1 MSAGEKRVISV
12 NLVQGSFLRIVSY
25 GTDAN
30 GSTVW
35 ADSKKPDGTSWQS
48 LYSVKSSGA
57 GTSANTL
64 GPIPASGN
72 YQFSLYFSTKTYAGT
87 FNLKFLQV
95 DSPQVLSFD
104 KSDLLDFSQQG
115 EGKSFTIN
123 MTKGEH
129 VRFVTQSTSNNST
142 IWGENYNP
150 DGTSQTLYN
159 FRSTGAGTK
168 ASDFE
173 AKQTG
178 TFTFVVYYN
187 SAGNL
192 GKVTLTAIKTTVATQ
207 AAVGKPTTVSF
218 KKPGE
223 RIDIAVKVTRGY
235 MYRLVTNV
243 KDSNASSIWTD
254 YTRPD
259 GTTGTFSFRSSGAG
273 TQVVDLGPMT
283 MTGEYIFSITKST
296 PSDIGDLTF
305 TLLRVEK
312 ATLIKGN
319 TPTTVNFSQPG
330 QAISYAIAANKGDLI
345 QLQTDSAVKELSV
358 TATFVRP
365 DGTGESYY
373 TIRNSGT
380 GKQFDTKEPNGWS
393 QTGFYVFT
401 LRANTPSVIGKMTLT
416 VLGSTNTS
424 TNYVSEL
431 VNPEEGNAVVVPIP
445 EESPTPTKTTSA
457 LSQAPASVTLD
468 VTTTESDVHTGAV
481 TTVIYNGD
489 IYDAA
494 SKPSGFNFYQKN
506 ATNGVQELVAS
517 VALSDAKCTKK
528 SSTKYSCTFPTFN
541 PYSATKPA
549 AGVPLTVSATNSK
562 GNGGVSNSVG
572 LYAYMVQPIGDN
584 WNLTKWDDV
593 SAAIYGT
600 GMKNWL
606 GFRSRE
612 GNSPIEATFIFK
624 GTWPKNPKYNV
635 KFVERRANGTG
646 GDIITVNYSKLEA
659 KQNGINHVV
668 TVPSNNAK
676 IRGDSVY
683 IATIEV
689 MDGTGVA
696 VRGRH
701 SVSFSLDYKMSLGCS
716 SALLILQTVRDTSK
730 ATLSTISWAL
740 TTTVLIV
747 NETLNKSGVTKL
759 GPAKKLQLEKKLA
772 VLTGYAELAG
782 AGVELIDAEA
792 ALTSGDKTII
802 TTTVSGI
809 IASHVKGAVAQRID
823 KKTGNTI
830 LEWELDRQAAVD
842 LLGFLQTQGK
852 ANGEF
857 ITDNCS

>member
-35 ADSKKPDGTSWQS
+35 ADSKKPDGSNWKS
-48 LYSVKSSGA
+48 LYSMKSSGA
-57 GTSANTL
+57 GTSASTI
-64 GPIPASGN
+64 GPIPTSGN
-72 YQFSLYFSTKTYAGT
+72 YQFSMEFSNKTYAGS
-87 FNLKFLQV
+87 FNMKFLQV
-95 DSPQVLSFD
+95 DSPQVITFD
-104 KSDLLDFSQQG
+104 KNALLDFSQPG
-115 EGKSFTIN
+115 EAKSFTLN
-123 MTKGEH
+123 LNRGER
-129 VRFVTQSTSNNST
+129 VRLVTQSTSNNST
-142 IWGENYNP
+142 IWGDNYNP
-150 DGTSQTLYN
+150 DGTSQSLYN
-159 FRSTGAGTK
+159 FRQSGAGTK

-178 TFTFVVYYN
+178 VHTFVVYYN

-192 GKVTLTAIKTTVATQ
+192 GKVTLTAIKTTVAAQ
-207 AAVGKPTTVSF
+207 AVVGKPTTVSF
-218 KKPGE
+218 RKSGE
-223 RIDIAVKVTRGY
+223 RIDISIKVTRGY

-243 KDSNASSIWTD
+243 KDSNASSILTD

-259 GTTGTFSFRSSGAG
+259 GTTGTFWFRNSGAG
-273 TQVVDLGPMT
+273 TQVEDLGPMT
-283 MTGEYIFSITKST
+283 MTGEYIFSLTKND
-296 PSDIGDLTF
+296 PSNTGDLTF
-305 TLLRVEK
+305 NLLRVEK
-312 ATLIKGN
+312 PILIKSN

-330 QAISYAIAANKGDLI
+330 QAISYAFAVNKGDLI
-345 QLQTDSAVKELSV
+345 QLQTDSTSKDLGV
-358 TATFVRP
+358 TATYVRP
-365 DGTGESYY
+365 DGTGNSYY
-373 TIRNSGT
+373 IVRTT
-380 GKQFDTKEPNGWS
+380 GAGQQLDTKAPVGYS

-401 LRANTPSVIGKMTLT
+401 LHANTTSATGKMTLT
-416 VLGSTNTS
+416 VLGSTNTN

-431 VNPEEGNAVVVPIP
+431 VNPEEGNAVVIPVPA
-445 EESPTPTKTTSA
+445 ESPTPTKSASA
-457 LSQAPASVTLD
+457 LSQAPANVTLD

-481 TTVIYNGD
+481 TTVVYDGD

-494 SKPSGFNFYQKN
+494 SKPSGFNFYQKS
-506 ATNGVQELVAS
+506 ATSGVQELVAS
-517 VALSDAKCTKK
+517 VALSDAKCIKK
-528 SSTKYSCTFPTFN
+528 STTKYSCTFPTFN

-572 LYAYMVQPIGDN
+572 LYAYMVQPIGQN

-593 SAAIYGT
+593 SKAIYGT
-600 GMKNWL
+600 GLKNWL
-606 GFRSRE
+606 GFRSRD

-646 GDIITVNYSKLEA
+646 GDIITVNYSQLVVKP
-659 KQNGINHVV
+659 NGINHVV

-730 ATLSTISWAL
+730 GTLSTISWAL

-759 GPAKKLQLEKKLA
+759 GPAKKLELEKKLA

-782 AGVELIDAEA
+782 AGVELIDAED
-792 ALTSGDKTII
+792 ALSSGDKTII

-809 IASHVKGAVAQRID
+809 IASHVKGAVTQTID

-842 LLGFLQTQGK
+842 LLSFLQTQGK